1 MNEVLRVEDLR
12 VAIDGKVVIKKAN
25 LLVNDSDLVLIVG
38 PNGSGKT
45 SLIQAIAG
53 NPKYKILSG
62 KIFFESEDISGLSM
76 VERVEKG
83 IVASFQFPPK
93 LKGITLGKLAYEI
106 LKRKGYDDPSD
117 FIHKLASQLNLIEFL
132 DRDLNIGFSGGE
144 MRRAELFLTLLH
156 KPRLALLDEIDS
168 GVDIENI
175 ALIAK
180 VLNRY
185 ITQFKINI
193 LVVTH
198 TASIARYVK
207 FNRTYVVVDGV
218 VKEAGNPEE
227 ILRKIQEYG
236 FYDFV
241 GVVE

>member
-1 MNEVLRVEDLR
+1 MKEVLNVQNLR
-12 VAIDGKVVIKKAN
+12 VAIDKKVVIKKAN
-25 LLVNDSDLVLIVG
+25 LLVNDDDSVLIVG

-53 NPKYKILSG
+53 NPKYRILSG
-62 KIFFESEDISGLSM
+62 KVLFEGEDISGLSM
-76 VERVEKG
+76 VERVKRG

-93 LKGITLGKLAYEI
+93 LKGVTLGRLAFEI
-106 LKRKGYDDPSD
+106 LKRKGCNNPSE
-117 FIHKLASQLNLIEFL
+117 FMHKLASQLNLIEFL
-132 DRDLNIGFSGGE
+132 DRDLNVGFSGGE

-156 KPRLALLDEIDS
+156 RPKLALLDEIDS
-168 GVDIENI
+168 GVDVENI

-185 ITQFKINI
+185 ITQFKMNI

-227 ILRKIQEYG
+227 ILGKIQEYG